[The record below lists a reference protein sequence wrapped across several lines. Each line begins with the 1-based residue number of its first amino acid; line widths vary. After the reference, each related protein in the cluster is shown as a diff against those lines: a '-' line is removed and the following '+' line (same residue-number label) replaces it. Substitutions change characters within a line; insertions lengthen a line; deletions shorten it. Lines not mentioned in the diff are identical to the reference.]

1 MKKFLNLGYDI
12 AVIILGSLIFSLG
25 IAGFI
30 EPSEISPGGFSGI
43 AIILNHLTGLP
54 TGSLLFTLNL
64 PLIIL
69 GFVKLGGSMVAKTF
83 LCTLT
88 SSVAIDVI
96 KVYIPALTED
106 KILSSLAGGLLIGV
120 GMALVL
126 SRGATSGGTDIAAK
140 LIERKYP
147 YFTLGRLILLMDAL
161 IITAA
166 AFVFGSIESSLYSV
180 LAITLQ
186 TTVLDKILYGADGGK
201 VAFLITD
208 HPEEVTEAIFRD
220 LGRGVTRVPILGGYS
235 GESKTMLMCA
245 LRRQQVGDFRRVV
258 KHTDPQAFLML
269 TDAGEIVGQGFRT

>member
-1 MKKFLNLGYDI
+1 MKRLFEHGYDV
-12 AVIILGSLIFSLG
+12 ALIILGSLIYSFG

-54 TGSLLFTLNL
+54 TGGLIFFLNL

-69 GFVKLGGSMVAKTF
+69 GFLKLGGMMVAKTF
-83 LCTLT
+83 LCTLV
-88 SSVAIDVI
+88 SSIAVDVI
-96 KVYIPALTED
+96 KLHIPPITED

-120 GMALVL
+120 GMALVF

-147 YFTLGRLILLMDAL
+147 YFTLGRLILLMDAV
-161 IITAA
+161 IITAS
-166 AFVFGSIESSLYSV
+166 AFAFGSIEASLYSV
-180 LAITLQ
+180 LAIFLQ

-208 HPEEVTEAIFRD
+208 HPEELTAAIFRQ
-220 LGRGVTRVPILGGYS
+220 LQRGVTRVPILGGYT

-245 LRRQQVGDFRRVV
+245 LRRQQLGDFRRLV
-258 KHTDPQAFLML
+258 KHTDSDAFLML
-269 TDAGEIVGQGFRT
+269 TDAGEIVGRGFRG

>member
-1 MKKFLNLGYDI
+1 MKRLFEHGYDV
-12 AVIILGSLIFSLG
+12 ALIILGSLIYSFG

-54 TGSLLFTLNL
+54 TGGLIFFLNL

-69 GFVKLGGSMVAKTF
+69 GFLKLGGMMVAKTF
-83 LCTLT
+83 LCTLV
-88 SSVAIDVI
+88 SSIAVDVI
-96 KVYIPALTED
+96 KLHIPPITED

-120 GMALVL
+120 GMALVF

-147 YFTLGRLILLMDAL
+147 YFTLGRLILLMDAV
-161 IITAA
+161 IITAS
-166 AFVFGSIESSLYSV
+166 AFAFGSIESSLYSV
-180 LAITLQ
+180 LAIFLQ

-208 HPEEVTEAIFRD
+208 HPEELTAAIFRQ
-220 LGRGVTRVPILGGYS
+220 LQRGVTRVPILGGYT

-245 LRRQQVGDFRRVV
+245 LRRQQLGDFRRLV
-258 KHTDPQAFLML
+258 KHTDSDAFLML
-269 TDAGEIVGQGFRT
+269 TDAGEIVGQGFRG

>member
-1 MKKFLNLGYDI
+1 MKRLFEHGYDV
-12 AVIILGSLIFSLG
+12 ALIILGSLIYSFG

-54 TGSLLFTLNL
+54 TGGLIFFLNL

-69 GFVKLGGSMVAKTF
+69 GFLKLGGMMVAKTF
-83 LCTLT
+83 LCTLV
-88 SSVAIDVI
+88 SSIAVDVI
-96 KVYIPALTED
+96 KLYIPSITED

-120 GMALVL
+120 GMALVF

-147 YFTLGRLILLMDAL
+147 YFTLGRLILLMDAV
-161 IITAA
+161 IITAS
-166 AFVFGSIESSLYSV
+166 AFAFGSIESSLYSV
-180 LAITLQ
+180 LAIFLQ

-208 HPEEVTEAIFRD
+208 HPEELTAAIFRQ
-220 LGRGVTRVPILGGYS
+220 LQRGVTRVPILGGYT

-245 LRRQQVGDFRRVV
+245 LRRQQLGDFRRLV
-258 KHTDPQAFLML
+258 KHTDSDAFLML
-269 TDAGEIVGQGFRT
+269 TDAGEIVGQGFRG

>member
-1 MKKFLNLGYDI
+1 MKKYLSIGYDF

-30 EPSEISPGGFSGI
+30 EPSEISPGGFSGV
-43 AIILNHLTGLP
+43 AIILNHVTGLP
-54 TGSLLFTLNL
+54 TGSLLFALNL
-64 PLIIL
+64 PLILL
-69 GFVKLGGSMVAKTF
+69 GFLKLGGLMVLKTF
-83 LCTLT
+83 LCTLV

-96 KVYIPALTED
+96 KIYLPIITED

-161 IITAA
+161 IITAS
-166 AFVFGSIESSLYSV
+166 AFVFGSIEASLYSV

-186 TTVLDKILYGADGGK
+186 TTVLDRILYGADSGK
-201 VAFLITD
+201 VAFLITN
-208 HPEEVTEAIFRD
+208 HPDEITTAIFRN
-220 LGRGVTRVPILGGYS
+220 LGRGVTHVPILGGYS
-235 GESKTMLMCA
+235 GENKIMLMCA
-245 LRRQQVGDFRRVV
+245 LRRQQVGEFRRLV
-258 KHTDPQAFLML
+258 KRTDGDAFLML
-269 TDAGEIVGQGFRT
+269 TDAGEIIGNGFKM